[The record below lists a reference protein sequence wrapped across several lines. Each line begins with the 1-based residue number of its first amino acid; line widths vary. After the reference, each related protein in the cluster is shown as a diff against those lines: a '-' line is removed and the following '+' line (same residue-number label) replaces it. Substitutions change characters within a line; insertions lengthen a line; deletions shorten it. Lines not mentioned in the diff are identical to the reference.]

1 MRLAQ
6 RLDGL
11 PLALATAGAYLSQS
25 ADSFDDYLQLYNNS
39 WNDLSQYSSGPV
51 DYEERTLYS
60 TWNVSFEQIQDQD
73 PAAAELL
80 RLMAYLDN
88 QDLWYEL
95 FHGGASDASAWWVDV
110 LKSRLRFNQ
119 AISTL
124 HNYSLLE
131 VSEGRY
137 SLHTCVHDWTL
148 GYLNHEFDWERCQ
161 IAIHCVAESVS
172 WESEA
177 DYWVR
182 NRRVLPHVG
191 RFKHVQLKA
200 AIDWSEI
207 EPGDLYRFAGLY
219 EQNDMNA
226 EAEQMYVRALRGYEK
241 AWGAEHTS
249 ALDTVNNL
257 GLLYANQGK
266 MAEAEEM
273 YMRALR
279 GYEKA
284 WGAEHTSTLNTVN
297 NLGILYAEQGKMA
310 EAEEMYMRALRGY
323 EKAWGAEHTSTLST
337 VNNLGNLYL
346 DQGKMEEAEEMY
358 MRALRGME
366 KAWGAEHTSTLNT
379 VSNLGNL
386 YLDQGKMEEAEE
398 MHMRALRGREK
409 AWGAEHT
416 STLDTVNN
424 LGLLYADQGKME
436 EAEEMYMRALRGY
449 EKAWGAEH
457 MSTLD
462 PVHHLGNLYANQGKM
477 AEAEKMYVR
486 ALRGYEKARG
496 KDHPRTQKIARNIQ
510 RLYARK

>member
-60 TWNVSFEQIQDQD
+60 TWNVSFEQIRDQD

-95 FHGGASDASAWWVDV
+95 FHGGASYAPAWWVDV
-110 LKSRLRFNQ
+110 LKSRAKFNQ
-119 AISTL
+119 AISIL

-148 GYLNHEFDWERCQ
+148 GYLNHEFDWERCR
-161 IAIHCVAESVS
+161 IAIHCVAVSVS
-172 WESEA
+172 WVSEA

-219 EQNDMNA
+219 QQNDMNA
-226 EAEQMYVRALRGYEK
+226 ETEQMYLRALRGYEKALGAEHTSALNTVNNLGNLYKNQGKMAEAEEMYMRALRGKEK

-249 ALDTVNNL
+249 TLNTVNNLGNLYADQDKMAEAEEMYMRALRGKEKAWGAEHTSTLDTVNNL

-284 WGAEHTSTLNTVN
+284 WGAEHTSTLDTVN
-297 NLGILYAEQGKMA
+297 NLGVLYKHQGNMA

-323 EKAWGAEHTSTLST
+323 EKA
-337 VNNLGNLYL
+337 V
-346 DQGKMEEAEEMY
+346 
-358 MRALRGME
+358 
-366 KAWGAEHTSTLNT
+366 
-379 VSNLGNL
+379 
-386 YLDQGKMEEAEE
+386 
-398 MHMRALRGREK
+398 
-409 AWGAEHT
+409 
-416 STLDTVNN
+416 
-424 LGLLYADQGKME
+424 
-436 EAEEMYMRALRGY
+436 
-449 EKAWGAEH
+449 
-457 MSTLD
+457 
-462 PVHHLGNLYANQGKM
+462 
-477 AEAEKMYVR
+477 
-486 ALRGYEKARG
+486 G
-496 KDHPRTQKIARNIQ
+496 KDHPRTQRTARNLQ
-510 RLYARK
+510 RLHTRK